1 MTPPGRAERRP
12 GERSASGFRRIA
24 ERPIHDGFVI
34 DVVEADF
41 ETPDGDVVTRDVVRH
56 PGAVSV
62 VPVDGDE
69 VVLIRQFRAPAEEDL
84 LEIPAGKRDV
94 PGEPPEETAL
104 RELAEEVG
112 FTTTTPLV
120 LLSEFYNSVGFS
132 DEYSYVYL
140 ATDLEPVPLDRQG
153 PEERHMMIE
162 RWSLGEVA
170 AGVADGRI
178 RDAKTVIGLLA
189 ALRHLGR

>member
-1 MTPPGRAERRP
+1 MTEPGP
-12 GERSASGFRRIA
+12 RSASGFRRIA
-24 ERPIHDGFVI
+24 ERSIHTGFVI
-34 DVVEADF
+34 EVVEADF
-41 ETPDGDVVTRDVVRH
+41 ETPDGERIIRDVVRH

-69 VVLIRQFRAPAEEDL
+69 VILVRQYRAAAEVDL

-94 PGEPPEETAL
+94 PGEPPAETAL

-112 FTTTTPLV
+112 FTTSTPLV
-120 LLSEFYNSVGFS
+120 PLSEFYNSVGFS
-132 DEYSYVYL
+132 DEYSYVFL

-153 PEERHMMIE
+153 PEEQHMTIE
-162 RWSLGEVA
+162 RWPLDDVA
-170 AGVADGRI
+170 AAIADGRI
-178 RDAKTVIGLLA
+178 CDAKTVVGLLA

>member
-1 MTPPGRAERRP
+1 MTEPGP
-12 GERSASGFRRIA
+12 RSASGFRRTGRREVYEGWLI
-24 ERPIHDGFVI
+24 R
-34 DVVEADF
+34 VEAVEF
-41 ETPDGDVVTRDVVRH
+41 ETPDGDTFTRDIVRH

-94 PGEPPEETAL
+94 AGEPPEETAL

-112 FTTTTPLV
+112 LTTATPLV

-140 ATDLEPVPLDRQG
+140 ATDLEPAPLDRQG
-153 PEERHMMIE
+153 PEEHHMTTE
-162 RWSLGEVA
+162 RWPLDDI
-170 AGVADGRI
+170 AGAVADGRI
-178 RDAKTVIGLLA
+178 KDAKTVIGLLA

>member
-1 MTPPGRAERRP
+1 MTEPGP
-12 GERSASGFRRIA
+12 RSASGFRRLGEREVYEGWSINVVVA
-24 ERPIHDGFVI
+24 E
-34 DVVEADF
+34 F
-41 ETPDGDVVTRDVVRH
+41 ETPEGDTVTRDVVRH

-62 VPVDGDE
+62 VPLDGDE
-69 VVLIRQFRAPAEEDL
+69 IVLVRQFRSPAEEDL

-94 PGEPPEETAL
+94 ADEPPEETAL

-112 FTTTTPLV
+112 LTTSTPLV
-120 LLSEFYNSVGFS
+120 PLSEFYNSVGFS

-153 PEERHMMIE
+153 PEEQHMTIE
-162 RWSLGEVA
+162 RWPVDDIA
-170 AGVADGRI
+170 AAIADHRI
-178 RDAKTVIGLLA
+178 KDAKTVIGLLA

>member
-1 MTPPGRAERRP
+1 MNEPGP
-12 GERSASGFRRIA
+12 RSASGFRRIA
-24 ERPIHDGFVI
+24 ERPIHGGYVI
-34 DVVEADF
+34 DVVQADF
-41 ETPDGDVVTRDVVRH
+41 ETPDGEVIIRDIVRH

-69 VVLIRQFRAPAEEDL
+69 VVLVRQFRAPAEEDL

-94 PGEPPEETAL
+94 ADEPPEETAL

-112 FTTTTPLV
+112 FTTATPLV

-132 DEYSYVYL
+132 DEYSYVFL

-153 PEERHMMIE
+153 PEEQHMTIE
-162 RWSLGEVA
+162 RWALDDIA
-170 AGVADGRI
+170 PAIADGRI
-178 RDAKTVIGLLA
+178 KDAKTVVGLLA

>member
-1 MTPPGRAERRP
+1 MTDPGP
-12 GERSASGFRRIA
+12 RSASGFRRIS
-24 ERPIHDGFVI
+24 ERRVHEGWSI
-34 DVVEADF
+34 DVVVAEF
-41 ETPDGDVVTRDVVRH
+41 ETPDGEIVTRDVVRH

-62 VPVDGDE
+62 VPLDGDE
-69 VVLIRQFRAPAEEDL
+69 IVLVRQYRAPAEEDL

-94 PGEPPEETAL
+94 ADEPPEETAL

-112 FTTTTPLV
+112 LTTSTPL
-120 LLSEFYNSVGFS
+120 LPLAGFYNSVGFS
-132 DEYSYVYL
+132 DEYSYVFL

-153 PEERHMMIE
+153 PEEQHMTIE
-162 RWSLGEVA
+162 RWPVDSIA
-170 AGVADGRI
+170 AAIADGEI

>member
-1 MTPPGRAERRP
+1 VSEPGP
-12 GERSASGFRRIA
+12 RSASGFRRIS
-24 ERPIHDGFVI
+24 ERQVHEGRAI
-34 DVVEADF
+34 DVVVAEF
-41 ETPDGDVVTRDVVRH
+41 ETPDGEIVERDVVRH

-62 VPVDGDE
+62 VPLDGDE
-69 VVLIRQFRAPAEEDL
+69 FVLVRQYRAPAEADL

-94 PGEPPEETAL
+94 PGEPPGDTAL

-112 FTTTTPLV
+112 LTTSVPLV

-132 DEYSYVYL
+132 DEYSHVFL

-153 PEERHMMIE
+153 PEEQHMTIE
-162 RWSLGEVA
+162 RWPVDAVAGAIA
-170 AGVADGRI
+170 AGEI
-178 RDAKTVIGLLA
+178 KDAKTVIGLLA